1 MWWRSVVVGVRGERE
16 SGEGEG
22 GGGVR
27 GQRERSW
34 GGGGEEGVRVESGG
48 PLH

>member
-1 MWWRSVVVGVRGERE
+1 MMDRV

-27 GQRERSW
+27 PPLTEPS
-34 GGGGEEGVRVESGG
+34 EGVREGG
-48 PLH
+48 SPGP